1 MASKIRKMFERRAQA
16 FDKYTKAI
24 FDALTPT
31 VIAAIVEV
39 LELTP
44 DEIERLEWH
53 VFRLVD
59 EHLVISGLVTYQAG
73 DTIVAD
79 DGNVVELTTE
89 TAYILSKIIKIALP
103 MYIVEDCTKDQVVE
117 FLRNLEQEMKNEY
130 DQLYGLDPNIQEMG
144 PEELYDPLLK
154 QEEIPTN
161 DVKFDEEETFKY
173 NELTEEQQ
181 AALRLARLSQ
191 LGNKG
196 NKIN

>member
-144 PEELYDPLLK
+144 PEELYDPSLK